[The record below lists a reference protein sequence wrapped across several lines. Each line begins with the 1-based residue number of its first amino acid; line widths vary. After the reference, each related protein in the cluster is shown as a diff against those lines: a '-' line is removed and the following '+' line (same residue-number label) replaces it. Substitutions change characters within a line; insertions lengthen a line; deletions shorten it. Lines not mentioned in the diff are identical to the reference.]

1 MPECHHHRCIY
12 LKYEKGILLLLLF
25 CYWPHLATAYLWGG
39 EQLSIQ
45 GSDIIHEN
53 VSGREA
59 KVKHIIRSRE
69 YLLPAQSISYSEDD
83 RVSSFS

>member
-1 MPECHHHRCIY
+1 M
-12 LKYEKGILLLLLF
+12 LLLF
-25 CYWPHLATAYLWGG
+25 CYWPNSSTAYLWGG

-45 GSDIIHEN
+45 GSEIIHED

-69 YLLPAQSISYSEDD
+69 YLLPAQNILYSEDD
-83 RVSSFS
+83 RVSLFSKQFVDTSK